1 MNDKKWMIHQNLAFL
16 RKSRQLSL
24 EEVAER
30 VGVSRQ
36 AVGKWE
42 SGETVPDIVN
52 CDALAKLYNVSVD
65 DLLHYDGGGA
75 ETGARPAG
83 QAYLWDRGHGGAGTG
98 SYPQA
103 GQGAVS
109 AQAGKPADGTGGTR
123 PPVTGGWPWWMRTP
137 SWTRPRRLWNSSA
150 PKGGGMRHDGA
161 AG

>member
-52 CDALAKLYNVSVD
+52 CDALAELYNVSVD
-65 DLLHYDGGGA
+65 DLLHYDGASISLGSRSWGS
-75 ETGARPAG
+75 G
-83 QAYLWDRGHGGAGTG
+83 DR
-98 SYPQA
+98 
-103 GQGAVS
+103 
-109 AQAGKPADGTGGTR
+109 
-123 PPVTGGWPWWMRTP
+123 
-137 SWTRPRRLWNSSA
+137 
-150 PKGGGMRHDGA
+150 
-161 AG
+161 